1 MFSWMNERL
10 SIDSNQVIRPEKSFE
25 DIGQLIFDE
34 NLGDYSPERQNTFTP
49 VSDSLLSNK
58 KSLSLRKRL
67 SEDSCPVI
75 SEKLPCTSEPK
86 INEILISPKKKNHFD
101 SKYSMLINRLSTPE
115 KKTEKKPLKT

>member
-75 SEKLPCTSEPK
+75 SENWL
-86 INEILISPKKKNHFD
+86 
-101 SKYSMLINRLSTPE
+101 
-115 KKTEKKPLKT
+115 